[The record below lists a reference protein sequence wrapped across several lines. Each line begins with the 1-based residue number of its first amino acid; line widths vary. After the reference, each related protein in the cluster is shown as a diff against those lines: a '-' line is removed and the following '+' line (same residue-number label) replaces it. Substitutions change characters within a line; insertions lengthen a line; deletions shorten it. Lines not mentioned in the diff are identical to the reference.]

1 MSSVVEKAGGKLN
14 LTLDVLGVRP
24 DGYHEM
30 RMLMQTV
37 ALWDTVTVSLTE
49 CGGWRCSC
57 DAPGVPENADNLALR
72 AAEVFYAAFGNRPQH
87 LQVEIQKQIPMQ
99 GGMAGGSTDAA
110 AVLRGLNRL
119 HGEPYT
125 AEQLCDMAQQVG
137 SDVPYCILGGT
148 ALAEGRGE
156 LLTPLAPMPD
166 AWFVL
171 VKPEFSVSTPRLFGE
186 LDRNGIAAHP
196 DTDRALECLAQR
208 DLEGLCACMHNVF
221 QPVLSREHPVI
232 DALCASL
239 RAMGALTA
247 CLTGTGSVVFGVFR
261 EEDGALSARDRL
273 QESGYTVFVVK
284 NV

>member
-1 MSSVVEKAGGKLN
+1 MRSVVEKAGGKLN
-14 LTLDVLGVRP
+14 LTLDVLGIRP

-49 CGGWRCSC
+49 GGGWRCSC
-57 DAPGVPENADNLALR
+57 DLSGVPENGDNLALR

-87 LQVEIQKQIPMQ
+87 LQVEIRKQIPMQ
-99 GGMAGGSTDAA
+99 GGMAGGSADAA

-119 HGEPYT
+119 HGEPYA
-125 AEQLCDMAQQVG
+125 AEQLCNMAQQVG
-137 SDVPYCILGGT
+137 SDVPYCVSGGT

-156 LLTPLAPMPD
+156 ILTPLAPMPE

-171 VKPEFSVSTPRLFGE
+171 VKPEFSVSTPSLFGE

-196 DTDRALECLAQR
+196 DTDRALECLSR
-208 DLEGLCACMHNVF
+208 GDLKGLCACMHNVF
-221 QPVLSREHPVI
+221 QPVLSRKYPVI
-232 DALCASL
+232 DALCTSL
-239 RAMGALTA
+239 RAMGAMSA

-261 EEDGALSARDRL
+261 EEDEALAARDRL
-273 QESGYTVFVVK
+273 QESGYTVFAVK